1 MFSLNIP
8 ESLINWLG
16 RTNIFKK
23 NIACSY
29 GKLGKN
35 NENMCRIKENVDS
48 RIAKFKFLCMYF

>member
-8 ESLINWLG
+8 ESLSNWLG

-23 NIACSY
+23 NITCSY
-29 GKLGKN
+29 GKLGRN
-35 NENMCRIKENVDS
+35 NENMCKINENVDS